1 MKKTHVKIT
10 NTPTKIMMIWQTTD
24 WGKMLLVSKQADRV
38 FSIGG
43 IQIEKRCVGLGFY
56 GLFIIGLD
64 YKQSGID
71 DNLQALE
78 DQIVALC
85 KKEKALFIQIEF
97 INYSG
102 NLETKYFD
110 LDTLD
115 FGFYKKF
122 INQYTAVIDLHKTEE
137 EILAGMK
144 PKGRYNIKLA
154 VKKGIVVKEVEKTK
168 ENIEKYYNLML
179 ETTSRDN
186 FSGNTLKYYSDF
198 LKYIKESKLL
208 LAYSGETVVAG
219 GIFTFRKELA
229 IYYYGA
235 STSQKEF
242 RNLMAPYLVQWEAIK
257 IAKKSGSQIYD
268 FLGVATPG
276 DDNHPLKGVTDFKKK
291 FTKDIRKV
299 SESYIF
305 IQKPFV
311 YKVLRILAKLKKIF
325 KNIKHTITSKIK
337 KSSI

>member
-1 MKKTHVKIT
+1 
-10 NTPTKIMMIWQTTD
+10 MMIWQTID
-24 WGKMLLVSKQADRV
+24 WGKMLLASKQAESV
-38 FSIGG
+38 FSVGW
-43 IQIEKRCVGLGFY
+43 IQIEKRCIWLGFF
-56 GLFIIGLD
+56 GLFIIWLD
-64 YKQSGID
+64 YKQAWID

-122 INQYTAVIDLHKTEE
+122 INQYTAVINLSKTED
-137 EILAGMK
+137 EILAWMK
-144 PKGRYNIKLA
+144 PKWRYNIKLA

-186 FSGNTLKYYSDF
+186 FSWNTLKYYSDF
-198 LKYIKESKLL
+198 LKYISESRLL
-208 LAYSGETVVAG
+208 LAFSWDTIVAW

-229 IYYYGA
+229 IYYYWA

-242 RNLMAPYLVQWEAIK
+242 RNLMAPYLIQWEAIK
-257 IAKKSGSQIYD
+257 IAKESWSQIYD
-268 FLGVATPG
+268 FLWVATPW
-276 DDNHPLKGVTDFKKK
+276 DDDHPLKWVTDFKKK

-305 IQKPFV
+305 IQKPFIFKLL
-311 YKVLRILAKLKKIF
+311 KVLAKIKNIVKKI
-325 KNIKHTITSKIK
+325 KYSITSKIK
-337 KSSI
+337 K